1 MSKSKVVTL
10 VIIVGLIIVG
20 VVLGDKIFETNEAGQ
35 FQIKRA
41 FITGEMSVKHDA
53 GMYGQWFGKIFTYN
67 NVATI
72 GFGREKGEGSAD
84 IGAIPVIFN
93 DGSKAT
99 NSGLV
104 RIKLPNSG
112 QREQLLHE
120 YPRGYEHFITAG
132 VLPVIRNAVKL
143 SANLRSAQDAYTT
156 LALYQQAVQDQ
167 IENGTYVTYSAVD
180 TITNA
185 TGDFETRQVTKIKLD
200 ENRQPIRKPN
210 RLQELGCEVLECVID
225 VPDFDPKVEEMI
237 ALRKDEAMKTE
248 LAKQSALRAKQDA
261 ITAEQQGLANVAK
274 AKYEKEVE
282 KVKEVTDASKKFE
295 VEEFAAK
302 TALET
307 AKKIEAEGK
316 AQAAANRALVSAGL
330 TPQQQ
335 MELQIKI
342 AEVTSANIAKAS
354 TPQVVIMGGEGGGS
368 ADEVMKVFGAERSLE
383 LINKM
388 GSVKK

>member
-1 MSKSKVVTL
+1 MKKAKIITL
-10 VIIVGLIIVG
+10 VLVAFSLIVLL
-20 VVLGDKIFETNEAGQ
+20 VLGDKVFETNEAGQ

-41 FITGEMSVKHDA
+41 FITGDISVKDDA
-53 GMYGQWFGKIFTYN
+53 GLYGQYFGKIFTYN

-93 DGSKAT
+93 DGSKAE

-104 RIKLPNSG
+104 RIKLPAPGN
-112 QREQLLHE
+112 RVPLIEE
-120 YPRGYEHFITAG
+120 YSRGYEHFITSG

-167 IENGTYVTYSAVD
+167 LENGVYVTYSAVD
-180 TITNA
+180 TIISA
-185 TGDFETRQVTKIKLD
+185 TGDVETRQVTKVKLD
-200 ENRQPIRKPN
+200 SNGMPMRSPN

-295 VEEFAAK
+295 VEQFAAK

-307 AKKIEAEGK
+307 AKKVKAEGE

-335 MELQIKI
+335 MELSIKI

-354 TPQVVIMGGEGGGS
+354 TPQVVIMGGEGGGT

-388 GSVKK
+388 KTVK

>member
-1 MSKSKVVTL
+1 MKKAKIITL
-10 VIIVGLIIVG
+10 VLVVFSLVILL
-20 VVLGDKIFETNEAGQ
+20 VLGDKVVETNEAGQ

-41 FITGEMSVKHDA
+41 FISGDVSVKDDA
-53 GMYGQWFGKIFTYN
+53 GLYGQWFGKIFTYN

-72 GFGREKGEGSAD
+72 GFGREIGEGSAD
-84 IGAIPVIFN
+84 IEAIPVIFN

-104 RIKLPNSG
+104 RIKLPSAGN
-112 QREQLLHE
+112 RAPLLDE
-120 YPRGYEHFITAG
+120 YSRGYSHFIESG

-167 IENGTYVTYSAVD
+167 LENGVYVTYSAVD

-200 ENRQPIRKPN
+200 KNGNPLRTPN

-295 VEEFAAK
+295 VEQFAAK

-307 AKKIEAEGK
+307 AKKVKAEGE

-335 MELQIKI
+335 MELSIKI

-354 TPQVVIMGGEGGGS
+354 TPQVVITGGKDGGS

-388 GSVKK
+388 KSAK